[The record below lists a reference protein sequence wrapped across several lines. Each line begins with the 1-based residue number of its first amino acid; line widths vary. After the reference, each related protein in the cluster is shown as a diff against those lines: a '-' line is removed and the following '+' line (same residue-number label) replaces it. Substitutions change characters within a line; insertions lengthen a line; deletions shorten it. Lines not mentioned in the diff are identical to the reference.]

1 MDLHVNFGKISILS
15 STHLKLINKVQINLM
30 VIFYHDI
37 WFQAITAWYVPVY
50 RFFLVRLFLHPDS
63 KQRDIPYVSVFS
75 PNAGPEKT
83 WKTLN
88 ANAFHAVNGF
98 DSITFSSSIH
108 SFRLPRRLDNITI
121 THLSDLY
128 LALSLEEPAIF
139 LKISQISQERTW
151 ARVAFL

>member
-15 STHLKLINKVQINLM
+15 STHLKLINEVQINLM

-37 WFQAITAWYVPVY
+37 WFQAITAWYVSVY
-50 RFFLVRLFLHPDS
+50 GFFLVRLFLHPDS

-108 SFRLPRRLDNITI
+108 SFLLPRRLDNITI

-151 ARVAFL
+151 ARVAF